1 MYLPPIKDCTQKYL
15 RSIMRGDKLYVKW
28 SDISVIKVPQ
38 YKGLRVEDIIKFA
51 SRSVN
56 TKPYLPEYDYT
67 KVPNRE
73 WIWNIVNSHIPN
85 DFQKYIKLKEDE
97 RREELL
103 MSSNLAI
110 KVKPEILGI
119 FKSSQAVSIVKG
131 KSHFLTRDPKST
143 KDKLELKLP
152 KEEKEVMKR
161 SEEFEREIEHLK
173 DKLIKLEDIERENYE
188 NMEKLSK
195 LYEAGII
202 NEEGNYINDKM
213 E

>member
-1 MYLPPIKDCTQKYL
+1 
-15 RSIMRGDKLYVKW
+15 
-28 SDISVIKVPQ
+28 
-38 YKGLRVEDIIKFA
+38 
-51 SRSVN
+51 
-56 TKPYLPEYDYT
+56 
-67 KVPNRE
+67 
-73 WIWNIVNSHIPN
+73 
-85 DFQKYIKLKEDE
+85 
-97 RREELL
+97 

-110 KVKPEILGI
+110 KVKPEILGV
-119 FKSSQAVSIVKG
+119 FKLSQAVSIVKE

-143 KDKLELKLP
+143 KDQLEIKLL
-152 KEEKEVMKR
+152 KEEKKEVMKR

-202 NEEGNYINDKM
+202 KEEGNYINNKM